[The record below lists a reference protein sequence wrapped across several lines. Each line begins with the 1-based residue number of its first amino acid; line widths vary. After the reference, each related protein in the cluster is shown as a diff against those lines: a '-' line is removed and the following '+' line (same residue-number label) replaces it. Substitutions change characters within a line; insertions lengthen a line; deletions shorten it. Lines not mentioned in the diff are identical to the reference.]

1 MYCSNKCTYKS
12 TFVLEAYD
20 ESIKEREAWQSS
32 QPHDDVTTTRRR
44 RKRSVSAERYVEMLV
59 VVDKDMMDFYVN
71 EDVMTYVLTIMNM
84 VRANETAF
92 T

>member
-1 MYCSNKCTYKS
+1 M
-12 TFVLEAYD
+12 YD

-71 EDVMTYVLTIMNM
+71 EDVTTYVLTIMNM
-84 VRANETAF
+84 VRANEIAF